1 MRIHQPDLGRS
12 SCFFGSDLSQFLSR
26 NSLTHLFVAP
36 RLFIHR
42 LETCAWDSA
51 ENMFLD
57 IFGYFS
63 GWWLNQLIWKICS
76 SNWIISPGIGMK
88 IKHIWNHHPVLVAS
102 RFILL
107 ADHMPYDFPTSRS
120 LHRKKTT
127 DSFHVLELP
136 FDFWKKK
143 LQTKNNSISNPF
155 GLLPGVP
162 QKFLATKTSSVV

>member
-1 MRIHQPDLGRS
+1 MG
-12 SCFFGSDLSQFLSR
+12 
-26 NSLTHLFVAP
+26 
-36 RLFIHR
+36 
-42 LETCAWDSA
+42 
-51 ENMFLD
+51 
-57 IFGYFS
+57 FGYFS

-143 LQTKNNSISNPF
+143 TANKKQLHFQPFWIAPRSSSKISRHKNVQCSLTTGFCWGESFFQRIFPITSGPSPWLNPPLHSGPGAEGPNDIS
-155 GLLPGVP
+155 GLN
-162 QKFLATKTSSVV
+162 FSSRLG